1 MFHRAH
7 LARPCRPQESPTI
20 TAGRRALIWS
30 ACHFV
35 CVPAIMGVHGTIA
48 SEPWIFIQGIASR
61 ERAHDADVSEF
72 RYRILMQ
79 RPASPFVT
87 SNAVRGTWAGRRYP
101 PSGGPDR
108 LIGAADSCTGRSGG
122 RTQIVNHSD
131 QWPTPSSPSL

>member
-35 CVPAIMGVHGTIA
+35 CVPAIMGVHGTTA

-61 ERAHDADVSEF
+61 ERAHMPLMA
-72 RYRILMQ
+72 RIVGSPWL
-79 RPASPFVT
+79 PALDLDESVV
-87 SNAVRGTWAGRRYP
+87 A
-101 PSGGPDR
+101 
-108 LIGAADSCTGRSGG
+108 IGAPGLAGGVEIGDGG
-122 RTQIVNHSD
+122 RVQARDDIGLERPEGSD
-131 QWPTPSSPSL
+131 